1 MVGLYAPFLRVC
13 ELCDY
18 KCSKSSDLDRH
29 LLTRKHL
36 VREKDSKALPKS
48 FVCACGKSYTF
59 DSGYYRHKKKCT
71 YIPALPSQKEYDEN
85 EEYKAMMVTII
96 NENKELRKQVTELIP
111 KVGTINSHNN
121 INQKFNIQVF
131 LNEKCKDAL
140 DFDDFIKSIKINV
153 QQLDFTKN
161 NGLEDGLSNIII
173 EKIKNMDLYERP
185 LHCTDV
191 KRDTLYIKNNNIWNK
206 NNSKQ
211 EMKNAINNVSTKHYN
226 ALNLW
231 MEENPDYAVNDLKQ
245 DYYAKTLS
253 VIGKSTNAIDDKI
266 IKKICNNTYIKDVK
280 DNL

>member
-1 MVGLYAPFLRVC
+1 MVCLLEPEYYVC
-13 ELCDY
+13 KLCDY
-18 KCSKSSDLDRH
+18 TCSKSSNFDRH

-36 VREKDSKALPKS
+36 VREKDSKTLQKP
-48 FVCACGKSYTF
+48 FLCACGKSYTF
-59 DSGYYRHKKKCT
+59 DSGYYRHKKNCT
-71 YIPALPSQKEYDEN
+71 YNPTLSCHKEHDEN
-85 EEYKAMMVTII
+85 DEYKAMMMTII

-121 INQKFNIQVF
+121 IKQKFNIQVF
-131 LNEKCKDAL
+131 LNEQCKDAL
-140 DFDDFIKSIKINV
+140 DFDEFIKSIKINV

-161 NGLEDGLSNIII
+161 NGLEDDLSNIII

-191 KRDTLYIKNNNIWNK
+191 NRDTLYIKNNNIWNK

-211 EMKNAINNVSTKHYN
+211 ELKNAINNVSTKHYN

-231 MEENPDYAVNDLKQ
+231 MEENPDYAVDDLKQ

-253 VIGKSTNAIDDKI
+253 VIGKSTSTIDDKI
-266 IKKICNNTYIKDVK
+266 IKKICNNTYIKD
-280 DNL
+280 NF